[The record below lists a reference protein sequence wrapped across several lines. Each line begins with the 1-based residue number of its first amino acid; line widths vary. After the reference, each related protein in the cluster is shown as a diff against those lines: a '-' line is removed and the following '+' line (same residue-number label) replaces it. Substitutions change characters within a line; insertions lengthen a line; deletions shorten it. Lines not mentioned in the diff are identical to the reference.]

1 MHRRKLVEEESRAEA
16 APLRGERR
24 VVDDAA
30 LRELRRL
37 FDGDEACLLGGVL
50 GAAPRRVAD
59 MRAAFAQRDLA
70 AVAWAADTL
79 RGAAELVGARTL
91 SARCT
96 RLAESARQADWI
108 ASGALI
114 EAIGAEYARVAR
126 RLEAELRRGCDA
138 PGA

>member
-1 MHRRKLVEEESRAEA
+1 MHRRKLVDQRSQAEV
-16 APLRGERR
+16 APRQGRRG
-24 VVDDAA
+24 VLDDTA

-50 GAAPRRVAD
+50 GAAPQRVAD
-59 MRAAFAQRDLA
+59 MRAGFAQRDLA
-70 AVAWAADTL
+70 TVAWAADTL
-79 RGAAELVGARTL
+79 RGAADLVGARAL
-91 SARCT
+91 SSRCA

-126 RLEAELRRGCDA
+126 RLEAELQRDRQA
-138 PGA
+138 PGS